1 MVKASEVKAQI
12 DTHEAICSQRW
23 LETLSRIKRLEM
35 IIISTAAASIIL
47 LISLLVK

>member
-23 LETLSRIKRLEM
+23 LETLSRIKRLEAIM
-35 IIISTAAASIIL
+35 IGTSGTAIVL
-47 LISLLVK
+47 LIGLLVR